1 MNMLSKKNIKQRVN
15 DLFKVCRVFSIVM
28 STLLVALI
36 ISTLIH
42 YGVIFTFVTFAF
54 AISLRICA
62 VLFIVHIVVLV
73 KLLNYN
79 IKERKILLKLLYSF
93 ALAVAPLLGCIVLV
107 ALAVSQL

>member
-1 MNMLSKKNIKQRVN
+1 MNMLSKKNIKQRID
-15 DLFKVCRVFSIVM
+15 DLFKVCRVFSIIM

-54 AISLRICA
+54 AIYLRICA

-93 ALAVAPLLGCIVLV
+93 ALAVAPLLVYIVLLV
-107 ALAVSQL
+107 LAISQL

>member
-1 MNMLSKKNIKQRVN
+1 
-15 DLFKVCRVFSIVM
+15 M

-42 YGVIFTFVTFAF
+42 YDVIITFVSSAF
-54 AISLRICA
+54 AIYLRICA
-62 VLFIVHIVVLV
+62 VLFIAHIVVLV

-93 ALAVAPLLGCIVLV
+93 ALAVAPLLVCIVLV